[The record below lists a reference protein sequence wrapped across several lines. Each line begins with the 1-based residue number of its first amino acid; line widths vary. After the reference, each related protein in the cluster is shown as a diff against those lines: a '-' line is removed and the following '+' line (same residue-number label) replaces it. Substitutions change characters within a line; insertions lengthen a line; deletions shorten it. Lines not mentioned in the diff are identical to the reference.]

1 MIGHL
6 QCTKLKMMMMKKLR
20 INIPWFDE
28 LLPEGIL
35 IPSSTLISGP
45 GGTGKPLVEFAFALP
60 WM

>member
-1 MIGHL
+1 
-6 QCTKLKMMMMKKLR
+6 MMMMKKLR